1 MDVVALAIGFIIG
14 VVLVVL
20 AMEIGM
26 KKTNRDTP
34 ASKHTKEWD
43 INEIS
48 NPRIMAEYLME
59 GVEIPKNS
67 KVIVNQCKNKKALEG
82 FDAKE
87 HDGVRGNYIIGDD
100 RALILAGPFK
110 KDEIGIWTV
119 EKEIVDKLNEE
130 FEEKW
135 SEATTMN
142 VEEKKE

>member
-1 MDVVALAIGFIIG
+1 MDVAALAIGFIIG

-34 ASKHTKEWD
+34 ASKHTKKWN

-67 KVIVNQCKNKKALEG
+67 KVIVNQCKDRGLLEG
-82 FDAKE
+82 LDAKE
-87 HDGVRGNYIIGDD
+87 HDEIRGNYVIGDD

-110 KDEIGIWTV
+110 KDEVGIWTV

>member
-1 MDVVALAIGFIIG
+1 MDVAALAIGFIIG

-34 ASKHTKEWD
+34 ASKHTKKWN

-67 KVIVNQCKNKKALEG
+67 KVIVNQCKDKGVLEEL
-82 FDAKE
+82 DAKE
-87 HDGVRGNYIIGDD
+87 PMV
-100 RALILAGPFK
+100 
-110 KDEIGIWTV
+110 
-119 EKEIVDKLNEE
+119 
-130 FEEKW
+130 
-135 SEATTMN
+135 
-142 VEEKKE
+142 

>member
-1 MDVVALAIGFIIG
+1 MDVVPLAIGFIIG

-34 ASKHTKEWD
+34 ASKHTKKWN

-67 KVIVNQCKNKKALEG
+67 KVIVNQCKNKGVLEG
-82 FDAKE
+82 LDAKE

-110 KDEIGIWTV
+110 KDEVGIWTV